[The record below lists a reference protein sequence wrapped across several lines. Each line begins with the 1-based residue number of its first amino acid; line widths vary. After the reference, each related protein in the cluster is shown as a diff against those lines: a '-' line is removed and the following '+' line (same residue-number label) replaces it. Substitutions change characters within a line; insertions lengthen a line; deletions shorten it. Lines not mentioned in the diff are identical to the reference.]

1 MQKENKKD
9 QSQGW
14 EEKNKKGTATEEP
27 TTTPRTRAAVA
38 REAAEKARKEAME
51 AELKAASAREA
62 AEAAA
67 RQEREATRLAAST
80 SQGPEE
86 EHVMALEVV
95 LPEATN
101 QTTTTRRYFLF

>member
-1 MQKENKKD
+1 
-9 QSQGW
+9 
-14 EEKNKKGTATEEP
+14 
-27 TTTPRTRAAVA
+27 
-38 REAAEKARKEAME
+38 ME

-67 RQEREATRLAAST
+67 RQEREAARLAAST
-80 SQGPEE
+80 SQGAEE

-101 QTTTTRRYFLF
+101 QTTTTRRSLFPGDALEVEVQAPRKMTPKKKKLATKVKKTPEKKGATKKK